1 MPPSTRSPNTFPT
14 STETAWSTRW
24 RRCSSKRRGS
34 RSARPDSG
42 PRCRS
47 AVSEAREGVDVA
59 LRLRKA
65 LAAALGLSA
74 TVLALL
80 SLKLLSEGLQFG
92 LKGVVGLVVLVQ

>member
-1 MPPSTRSPNTFPT
+1 
-14 STETAWSTRW
+14 
-24 RRCSSKRRGS
+24 
-34 RSARPDSG
+34 
-42 PRCRS
+42 
-47 AVSEAREGVDVA
+47 VDVA